1 MNPVNLS
8 SAQKW
13 ENATLANKFLFYK
26 IFTHNPDM
34 CKHLLEILLHVEI
47 EKITPPQGEETFD
60 VDFEAHGIRLDVYV
74 KNESG
79 AYDLE
84 MQTVDTK
91 ELPKRARYYQGL
103 MDVDNLK
110 RGEPYDRLPKS
121 YVIFLCLEDIFG
133 KEMPV
138 YSFQNICAEKSDL
151 KLGDETYKIFF
162 NAQKYDKMLS
172 EEERDF
178 FKYLTGA
185 AVKSDFTDKLDK
197 LVSEAKHN
205 AQWRH
210 QFMTWEQEV
219 QISYRNGV
227 DDGIEQGIERGTEQT
242 KIETAKNLLK
252 MKLGSI
258 EQIAQGTGLSI
269 EEVKR
274 LAEEIKI

>member
-1 MNPVNLS
+1 MNYENLS
-8 SAQKW
+8 FAQKW
-13 ENATLANKFLFYK
+13 ENVTLANKFLFYK

-74 KNESG
+74 KNETE

-110 RGEPYDRLPKS
+110 KGEPYDKLPKS

-133 KEMPV
+133 KELPV
-138 YSFQNICAEKSDL
+138 YKFQNICEEKNDL

-185 AVKSDFTDKLDK
+185 AVKSDFTDKLDR

-227 DDGIEQGIERGTEQT
+227 DDGAEQN
-242 KIETAKNLLK
+242 KIETAKKMLK
-252 MKLGSI
+252 SGKLSLEDI
-258 EQIAQGTGLSI
+258 SAFTDLSI
-269 EEVKR
+269 QEIQK
-274 LAEEIKI
+274 LAQAK

>member
-1 MNPVNLS
+1 MNSENLS

-13 ENATLANKFLFYK
+13 EKATLANKFLFYK
-26 IFTHNPDM
+26 IFTHNTDM

-74 KNESG
+74 KNESE

-91 ELPKRARYYQGL
+91 ELPKRTRYYQGL

-110 RGEPYDRLPKS
+110 KGETYDKLPKS

-133 KEMPV
+133 EEMPV
-138 YSFQNICAEKSDL
+138 YTFQNICEEKKDL

-162 NAQKYDKMLS
+162 NARKYDKMLS

-178 FKYLTGA
+178 FKYLTGG
-185 AVKSDFTDKLDK
+185 AVKSDFTDKLDQ

-227 DDGIEQGIERGTEQT
+227 DDGIEQGIEQT
-242 KIETAKNLLK
+242 KIETAKRMAIDGLSEETISK
-252 MKLGSI
+252 Y
-258 EQIAQGTGLSI
+258 TGLSI
-269 EEVKR
+269 EEIQKLV
-274 LAEEIKI
+274 EEKD